1 LIEDLDGD
9 FAGTVPWIFFPDAH
23 PASARGGGHV
33 LVAAG

>member
-1 LIEDLDGD
+1 
-9 FAGTVPWIFFPDAH
+9 VPRIFLPDAH